1 MRLHRNSNPTTVR
14 VGTWNTAWAGPRGP
28 RGGLVK
34 AALAAPGCDVLCVTE
49 GYPAIF
55 PDQENVL
62 TAPQNWGYRAVG
74 DRRKV
79 TLWSKRRWTS
89 VNRIGSESLPGG
101 RFVKGV
107 TRTPAGCRLTVVGVC
122 IPWAGA
128 HSRSGRMDR
137 KRWEDHT
144 IWLEEF
150 QKLRSELPNSRTV
163 VLGDFN
169 QRIPR
174 RWAPKRVY
182 EALLRAFDGFEIATK
197 GELQGAP
204 RPSID
209 HIPHTSDLEP
219 GSIKIWRDRSG
230 DGRYLSDHFGVWC
243 DLRLP

>member
-1 MRLHRNSNPTTVR
+1 
-14 VGTWNTAWAGPRGP
+14 
-28 RGGLVK
+28 
-34 AALAAPGCDVLCVTE
+34 
-49 GYPAIF
+49 
-55 PDQENVL
+55 
-62 TAPQNWGYRAVG
+62 
-74 DRRKV
+74 
-79 TLWSKRRWTS
+79 
-89 VNRIGSESLPGG
+89 
-101 RFVKGV
+101 
-107 TRTPAGCRLTVVGVC
+107 
-122 IPWAGA
+122 
-128 HSRSGRMDR
+128 MDR

-150 QKLRSELPNSRTV
+150 QKLRSELPDSRTV

-209 HIPHTSDLEP
+209 HIAHTSDLEP